1 MLFDWL
7 TDPDFSLQ
15 QIRTA
20 FSRVRRDVA
29 NVFGW
34 IRYLYNQQHNQER
47 RIEEL
52 EKRMHQLERENFK
65 V

>member
-20 FSRVRRDVA
+20 FFRVRRDMA

>member
-15 QIRTA
+15 QIRSA
-20 FSRVRRDVA
+20 FARVRRDIT
-29 NVFGW
+29 NIFGW
-34 IRYLYNQQHNQER
+34 IRYLYNQQHIQER

-52 EKRMHQLERENFK
+52 EKRMHELERENFK